1 LQERTDAE
9 LMRRARSGDEQA
21 FARIVERHKG
31 PLVNYL
37 ARLTGSRED
46 AEEHA
51 QEAFLRLYRSAGR
64 FRPEANVPPLLFRIA
79 INLARTHAR
88 RKRLWRV
95 LAVAL
100 AAGHRDEG
108 EPADGPV
115 FLSELQHRV
124 QAAIARLPPRY
135 REPVLLR
142 DIEGWSYAE
151 IAATVGCAAGTLKSR
166 IGRGRE
172 MLRRDLESYWESA
185 GRRKDGSVRP
195 AREESRRPAREENHG

>member
-1 LQERTDAE
+1 MDEPTDAE

-37 ARLTGSRED
+37 TRLTGSRED

-64 FRPEANVPPLLFRIA
+64 FRPEATIPPLLFRIA
-79 INLARTHAR
+79 INLARTQAR
-88 RKRLWRV
+88 RRRLWRV
-95 LAVAL
+95 LAAAL
-100 AAGHRDEG
+100 VAGHRDES

-115 FLSELQHRV
+115 FLSELQRRV

-151 IAATVGCAAGTLKSR
+151 IAAAVGCAAGTLKSR

-172 MLRRDLESYWESA
+172 MLRRDLEPYWEGA
-185 GRRKDGSVRP
+185 DRRKE
-195 AREESRRPAREENHG
+195 ASRRPAEGGESWMRPS